1 LSWRRRSVSH
11 YRRTGQS
18 GTAPEVS
25 TTSWKTCGLRRLAR
39 SSASRRSGRRRG
51 CSPTVYRPA
60 GRRCVRHRI
69 SGARKRRQR
78 ALDRDAWP
86 DAIRELQ
93 ARLVYGVALDVT
105 DRKRIENALE
115 RRVEARTRELE
126 EANKEL
132 RSQITQREIAE
143 TRSNSGAL
151 PHAYPPHNGSLLE
164 LTGTD
169 PAIICGQHCQR
180 HKSPSSSVKR
190 PTQQSRSLMS
200 LRWCE
205 SPSNAARIA
214 ALLADQAPPAIIG
227 CPHHH
232 IRVPA
237 TGQRLARA
245 HSQVY
250 AVM

>member
-1 LSWRRRSVSH
+1 VDYGAWRAAVHPDDLAGVEAALQRCTDPQGDGVYDIE
-11 YRRTGQS
+11 YRVLGNDGRGRWIATRGQ
-18 GTAPEVS
+18 TQFENCKPV
-25 TTSWKTCGLRRLAR
+25 WF
-39 SSASRRSGRRRG
+39 
-51 CSPTVYRPA
+51 
-60 GRRCVRHRI
+60 
-69 SGARKRRQR
+69 
-78 ALDRDAWP
+78 
-86 DAIRELQ
+86 
-93 ARLVYGVALDVT
+93 YGVALDVT